1 MKITQYYTDKDHS
14 RASRPVFPSVF
25 MNNAINLTVG
35 DPIGPEFIGFGVAI
49 TGSSCYEMSL
59 MSDEERRAFI
69 EDTYG
74 NGVGLSVGRLCIGS
88 CDYSAELYSYD
99 DVEGDVTLEHFSI
112 ERDKAYVI
120 PMIKEILKVNPDMYV
135 YAAPWSP
142 PAG

>member
-69 EDTYG
+69 EDTY
-74 NGVGLSVGRLCIGS
+74 
-88 CDYSAELYSYD
+88 
-99 DVEGDVTLEHFSI
+99 
-112 ERDKAYVI
+112 
-120 PMIKEILKVNPDMYV
+120 
-135 YAAPWSP
+135 
-142 PAG
+142 